1 MTMRPTDE
9 MLTAYL
15 DGELG
20 PEERTAL
27 EAKVAADHGAS
38 TRLEFLSHGNLA
50 YAEAF
55 VPMLDEAPRE
65 KLEAM
70 LKALPSPQIAQ
81 ANGSP
86 AQSTSRIGRRG
97 LIAAAIGCLVAGVV
111 ADRAFIAVQS
121 SLTQDDEDAALRAEV
136 AEYLALYTADSLLH
150 ASTDANEREAQLQF
164 AGQRLGL
171 ALDPFAMNLGN
182 LQMRRTQ
189 LLEYDGKPL
198 GQILYLDPAHGPV
211 ALCIIAASSGAKP
224 MQRERRSGLN
234 LIYWASESHSFVMA
248 ARNPM
253 EDLKARADEIRDQLT
268 DRNQA

>member
-1 MTMRPTDE
+1 MSIHPTDE

-20 PEERTAL
+20 PEKRAAL

-38 TRLEFLSHGNLA
+38 TRLEFLTHANLA

-55 VPMLDEAPRE
+55 APMLEEAPRE

-70 LKALPSPQIAQ
+70 LNALPSPRTSQ

-86 AQSTSRIGRRG
+86 VQAQSRIGRRG
-97 LIAAAIGCLVAGVV
+97 LIAAAIGCLVAGI
-111 ADRAFIAVQS
+111 ALDRTFLAVQS
-121 SLTQDDEDAALRAEV
+121 SLTPEDEDAALRAEV
-136 AEYLALYTADSLLH
+136 AEYLALYTADTLRH
-150 ASTDANEREAQLQF
+150 APTDTSEREAQLKF
-164 AGQRLGL
+164 AGQKLGL
-171 ALDPFAMNLGN
+171 PLDPFAMNLGD

-211 ALCIIAASSGAKP
+211 ALCIIAASSGTKP

-234 LIYWASESHSFVMA
+234 LIYWASETHRFVMA

>member
-1 MTMRPTDE
+1 MTTRPTDE

-20 PEERTAL
+20 PEERAKL
-27 EAKVAADHGAS
+27 EATVADDHIAS
-38 TRLEFLSHGNLA
+38 SRLEFLSRGNLA

-55 VPMLDEAPRE
+55 VPMLDEAPRA

-70 LKALPSPQIAQ
+70 LKALPSPQTAQ
-81 ANGSP
+81 VNGSSTQP
-86 AQSTSRIGRRG
+86 ASRIGRRG
-97 LIAAAIGCLVAGVV
+97 LIAAAIGCLIVGVA
-111 ADRAFIAVQS
+111 ADRAFLAVQS
-121 SLTQDDEDAALRAEV
+121 LLTQDDEDATLRAEV

-150 ASTDANEREAQLQF
+150 ASTDANAREAQLQF
-164 AGQRLGL
+164 AGQKLGL
-171 ALDPFAMNLGN
+171 ALNPFAMNLGD

-198 GQILYLDPAHGPV
+198 GQILYLDPINGPV

-234 LIYWASESHSFVMA
+234 LIYWSSETHSFVMA